1 MRAFPG
7 DYPMKHLLALLGV
20 LALGPALAQPE
31 TERPAY
37 AQLQRDGDSPR
48 LLPWLSRTAPRL
60 AYPDAQP
67 GGAWPFSWQDLQPAF
82 ETRRFECRNPERPP
96 HCLRPAQ
103 VELPRCDAV
112 QAGEAEFVRQ
122 SLTPSGYGTTPAERG
137 QRGAWMA
144 KPDDPL
150 SVAGAPLAAAV
161 AEVPKAAL
169 SLLEGLGRTVSQLN
183 QPECLGWH
191 TRWVEFDHWAFDAAL
206 KRALELQGW
215 GDVAQ
220 RQAALRALAELE
232 AQLPAREQ
240 QAQAALQQLELEAS
254 QRAALWLP
262 LLRRADGMALPPP
275 LPPLP
280 APVAGAP
287 APVALS
293 LLDQPA
299 QALEQALSAAEQRHQ
314 SHHAAWVEHVE
325 AALRVLIDEA
335 SAATRQRLQAARS
348 PAVVEAELP
357 ALEALGD
364 AGTVLRAAA
373 RARLHELRRR

>member
-1 MRAFPG
+1 
-7 DYPMKHLLALLGV
+7 MKHWLALLG
-20 LALGPALAQPE
+20 ALVVGPVSAQSE

-48 LLPWLSRTAPRL
+48 LLPLLSRTAPRL
-60 AYPDAQP
+60 AYPDAQA
-67 GGAWPFSWQDLQPAF
+67 GAAWPFSWQDLQPAF

-112 QAGEAEFVRQ
+112 LARETEFVRQ
-122 SLTPSGYGTTPAERG
+122 SLTPSGYGATPAERG

-144 KPDDPL
+144 RPDDPL

-215 GDVAQ
+215 GDAAQ
-220 RQAALRALAELE
+220 RQAALAALAQLE
-232 AQLPAREQ
+232 AQLPQREQ
-240 QAQAALQQLELEAS
+240 QAQAALQQLELDAS
-254 QRAALWLP
+254 QRAAPWLP
-262 LLRRADGMALPPP
+262 LLRRADGTALPPP
-275 LPPLP
+275 LPPVP
-280 APVAGAP
+280 APVADSAS
-287 APVALS
+287 AAAQLS

-299 QALEQALSAAEQRHQ
+299 QALEQALAAAEQRHQ
-314 SHHAAWVEHVE
+314 AHHAAWVEHVE
-325 AALRVLIDEA
+325 AALRVLIEEA
-335 SAATRQRLQAARS
+335 SAATRQRLEAARS
-348 PAVVEAELP
+348 PAAVEAELP